1 MMMLLILMTFTINAD
16 NDNIQDNDADDDNIQ
31 DFDAADDTSYTLPFV
46 TFFQRHPVCTLY
58 VSDLSVPNGFRD
70 SKSTAEAKPVI
81 YMLQI

>member
-31 DFDAADDTSYTLPFV
+31 DFDAADDISYTY
-46 TFFQRHPVCTLY
+46 VCTLY

-81 YMLQI
+81 YMLQIWID